1 MAQTPEGRIKDKLD
15 KMLKAEGV
23 YFWPPQSGPFGKA
36 GRPDREAVIRGLFM
50 GIECKADR
58 TKKPTRLQAKCLQE
72 IEDAGGKSFL
82 VYDDDTI
89 DIVRQFIRAKKNES
103 DKRT

>member
-1 MAQTPEGRIKDKLD
+1 MAQTPEGRIKARLD

-36 GRPDREAVIRGLFM
+36 GRPDREAIIFGRHV
-50 GIECKADR
+50 GIECKASKS
-58 TKKPTRLQAKCLQE
+58 KKPTRLQEKCLRE
-72 IEDAGGKSFL
+72 IEEAGGKSFL

-89 DIVRQFIRAKKNES
+89 DIVRQFIRASNHDS
-103 DKRT
+103 VRTI